1 MLSILDKITV
11 NAQSSI
17 RIDAGLILRFDPFM
31 LEESP
36 LDADVIFITHAHHDH
51 FSAAD
56 IEKAAKADTVFV
68 APAGMKRDLAALGI
82 DAARMVLLQPGD
94 KAAVRGIPVEAVPS
108 YNTNKPMHP
117 KRNGWLG
124 YVVTVD
130 DTRVYVTGDMDDN
143 PDGRAVE
150 CDVLMLPIGG
160 TYTMNAAEA
169 AAFTNAVSPRAV
181 IPTHYGSIVGKP
193 TDAAAFRAGLREGID
208 VCVKL

>member
-1 MLSILDKITV
+1 MRSILDTITV

-31 LEESP
+31 LDESP

-51 FSAAD
+51 FSPKD

-117 KRNGWLG
+117 KKNGWLG

-143 PDGRAVE
+143 PDGRAVD

-160 TYTMNAAEA
+160 TYTMNAVEA
-169 AAFTNAVSPRAV
+169 AAFTNAVSPKAV
-181 IPTHYGSIVGKP
+181 IPTHFGGLVGKP
-193 TDAAAFRAGLREGID
+193 ADADRFCAGLREGIE
-208 VCVKL
+208 VCRKL

>member
-1 MLSILDKITV
+1 MLTDNITV

-17 RIDAGLILRFDPFM
+17 RIDAGAILRFDPF
-31 LEESP
+31 LLYESP

-51 FSAAD
+51 FSPKD
-56 IEKAAKADTVFV
+56 IEKAAKADTTFV

-117 KRNGWLG
+117 KKNGWLG

-143 PDGRAVE
+143 PDGRAVD

-160 TYTMNAAEA
+160 TYTMNAVEA
-169 AAFTNAVSPRAV
+169 AAFTNAVSPKAV
-181 IPTHYGSIVGKP
+181 IPTHYGGLVGKP
-193 TDAAAFRAGLREGID
+193 ADAGTFRAGLRDGID
-208 VCVKL
+208 VCRKL